1 MWRVLYAQKPAIFV
15 LENVKNLKSHD
26 KGKTFKVIMDTL
38 DELGYEVADAA
49 EMGKTILKLSTESTF
64 TSAPRTYR
72 FGRFPS

>member
-1 MWRVLYAQKPAIFV
+1 
-15 LENVKNLKSHD
+15 
-26 KGKTFKVIMDTL
+26 MDTL